1 MASRSSRS
9 SLPPLA
15 QRLLDAQVAHHV
27 ERLTGEPAAEEI
39 RALVTELL
47 EVSGRHPLGD
57 VLDVEALQDVVVRG
71 LRDVPPSAAVSGIV
85 EMALELVTTGPA
97 EPYAVGS
104 LVERAQV
111 ERLVDEVVALHPLLE
126 QRLDRLAEAPSV
138 GVVASR
144 FMGRI
149 VGEVIEANKAVA
161 GKVPGLG
168 SLVSLGTGAATRI
181 VGAADKQLDGLLGD
195 AAGRGGTL
203 AVRRLNR
210 ILLETL
216 RDPATREAL
225 LQVWDLAAEG
235 RVDGVDD
242 PQARERL
249 AAVVDA
255 GHELAITATASAPVA
270 ALGRAAVAAFVDRF
284 GGYTAAELLEQ
295 LDLRPEDLVEDAVR
309 LAPPV
314 LAALQESGDLE
325 RLLRS
330 RLEPFYASAEVA
342 ALLEG

>member
-1 MASRSSRS
+1 MALS
-9 SLPPLA
+9 PLA

-27 ERLTGEPAAEEI
+27 ARLTGDAATEEI
-39 RALVTELL
+39 GSLVEDLL
-47 EVSGRHPLGD
+47 DVAGRHPLGE
-57 VLDVEALQDVVVRG
+57 VLDAEALQDVVVRA

-85 EMALELVTTGPA
+85 EMALELVTTGP
-97 EPYAVGS
+97 EQPYPVGD
-104 LVERAQV
+104 LVDRAQV
-111 ERLVDEVVALHPLLE
+111 ERLVDALLALHPLVE
-126 QRLDRLAEAPSV
+126 QRLDRLAGTPAV

-149 VGEVIEANKAVA
+149 VGEVIEANKAMA

-195 AAGRGGTL
+195 AAGKGGTL

-225 LQVWDLAAEG
+225 LAVWDLAAEG

-242 PQARERL
+242 AEARERL

-255 GHELAITATASAPVA
+255 GHELAITATASEPVA
-270 ALGRAAVAAFVDRF
+270 ALGRTAVAAFLDRF
-284 GGYTAAELLEQ
+284 GGYTAAELLDQ
-295 LDLRPEDLVEDAVR
+295 LDLRREDLVADARR

-314 LAALQESGDLE
+314 LAALQESGDLD
-325 RLLRS
+325 RLLRA

-342 ALLEG
+342 ALLD